1 MSYAEAKKLDKS
13 KIPVI
18 DITKLRNGS
27 DKRSVALALHNGA
40 IIGHLMGR
48 YSDNLRLRP
57 DSPRGLN
64 RYGYEIVPRIYGQFL
79 AFLFYRWEIIMR
91 ETSIL
96 GILGIMTLGFFI
108 DSALA
113 DIRLDR
119 ALFLIS
125 ITAFLNIG
133 IDIFSRRIRRHLR
146 VSQQVEPV

>member
-1 MSYAEAKKLDKS
+1 
-13 KIPVI
+13 
-18 DITKLRNGS
+18 
-27 DKRSVALALHNGA
+27 
-40 IIGHLMGR
+40 
-48 YSDNLRLRP
+48 
-57 DSPRGLN
+57 
-64 RYGYEIVPRIYGQFL
+64 
-79 AFLFYRWEIIMR
+79 MR

-133 IDIFSRRIRRHLR
+133 IDILSRRIRRHLR

>member
-1 MSYAEAKKLDKS
+1 MLPA
-13 KIPVI
+13 I
-18 DITKLRNGS
+18 
-27 DKRSVALALHNGA
+27 VALAFHNGA
-40 IIGHLMGR
+40 IIAHLMGR
-48 YSDNLRLRP
+48 YSDNVRLRP

-64 RYGYEIVPRIYGQFL
+64 RYSYEIVPRIYGQFL

-91 ETSIL
+91 ETAIL

-125 ITAFLNIG
+125 MTAFLNIG
-133 IDIFSRRIRRHLR
+133 IDILSRRIRLR
-146 VSQQVEPV
+146 LRLSQQVEPV